1 MTSNVYSFGVVL
13 LEILTGRRAIDRERP
28 TGRISLVEWALP
40 FLHDEI
46 KLKKIMDPKLADHCP
61 KASFHLAG
69 LILKCLEFDHRIRPS
84 MEEVL
89 ETLHQID
96 TIQM

>member
-13 LEILTGRRAIDRERP
+13 LEILTGRRVIDRERP

-89 ETLHQID
+89 ETLHQIAA
-96 TIQM
+96 IQM